1 MKIKITLSKDRILEF
16 LLGLDIAFI
25 GLLLMIVFTGAP
37 VFLFFGGIILAFS
50 SLTDKEFIHIDSESK
65 VEKIMILVSFV
76 IFLSL
81 ILLIIINEPR
91 LFTFECLF
99 IYNCL
104 FS

>member
-1 MKIKITLSKDRILEF
+1 MKIKITLSKDRIWEF

-25 GLLLMIVFTGAP
+25 GLLLMIIYTGVP
-37 VFLFFGGIILAFS
+37 VLLFFGGIILAFL
-50 SLTDKEFIHIDSESK
+50 SLTDKKFIPIDSESK
-65 VEKIMILVSFV
+65 VEKIMILLSFV

-81 ILLIIINEPR
+81 ILLIIISEPK